1 MVTHDIGVC
10 FHIGELLQEGAL
22 EIVRLFKR
30 AEISQ
35 AYTPERCV
43 EPYIDRNRDASVKL
57 GVDALRLLLSHS
69 LVIRLIDFQS
79 ISDRIGAD
87 DLLPVLLA
95 IGAVD
100 ISAFRQYPDITG
112 LMDSDFRKKG
122 LPYLDDRSVS
132 HRGIGSETV
141 AC

>member
-1 MVTHDIGVC
+1 MRVSSIC
-10 FHIGELLQEGAL
+10 EAQSLKPM
-22 EIVRLFKR
+22 RR
-30 AEISQ
+30 ARSRRRRTSSAEM
-35 AYTPERCV
+35 
-43 EPYIDRNRDASVKL
+43 
-57 GVDALRLLLSHS
+57 LLLSHS